1 MENITKEQI
10 KHIYALGSAVGILD
24 RGNKDDDLHALVSAR
39 TGKDS
44 ISALSVTEAK
54 NIERDLMDRMRLGN
68 RTEPLDQRKKPSL
81 HKKPDGEKSTTPG
94 MMTNEQQ
101 RLAWRMIYRLT
112 ELDTRQAGTAAT
124 PGERMCGAIRKELGI
139 DVSIKDPMRW
149 VSFDAGQK
157 LIEQLKRYVR
167 SAERSAV
174 KQKEV
179 T

>member
-68 RTEPLDQRKKPSL
+68 RTEPLDRRPKPAKKA
-81 HKKPDGEKSTTPG
+81 GAEKAPTPG

-112 ELDTRQAGTAAT
+112 ELDTRPAGTAAT

-167 SAERSAV
+167 SAERSAE
-174 KQKEV
+174 KQKGV
-179 T
+179 R